1 MILKQSELSEKL
13 KVLKSISA
21 AKLGEDLTGVLL
33 KDKMLIAN
41 NFKTS
46 IVVPLVECE
55 DNESYIIPSMAI
67 DFIISLPESDVE
79 IIEKNNQLT
88 IKSGKIKS
96 KFSTYEVD
104 SFPQTDTSIP
114 DESKLL
120 IDINAADLE
129 RLVKQIAF
137 ASAKPNTNKPVHEGL
152 LFDGDGTYLNIVAC
166 DGHRIAWNKCE
177 NENVF
182 QMVLDKEALNK
193 AFSVA
198 DEKIYIYAKDN
209 KSVII
214 EAGEYRIYSKLHL
227 EGQFIDYTAI
237 FPKTSTTVYTAETH
251 KLLSCFNRLSLC
263 VPDKKKKPAELNY
276 QNDTLDIS
284 VSDAMVDIHES
295 VSLKPIASGE
305 SIRMGVNIDF
315 MKDALKAVVGENIT
329 VCMNSGDNPIL
340 IQDDMFKQL
349 VMPMRLKG

>member
-21 AKLGEDLTGVLL
+21 AKLGTDVTGVLL

-46 IVVPLVECE
+46 IIVPLAECE
-55 DNESYIIPSMAI
+55 DEENYIIPSMAI
-67 DFIISLPESDVE
+67 DFIISLPEGDVE

-120 IDINAADLE
+120 IDIKAADLE
-129 RLVKQIAF
+129 RLVKQIVF
-137 ASAKPNTNKPVHEGL
+137 ASAKPNTSKPVHEGL

-166 DGHRIAWNKCE
+166 DGYRIAWNKVE

-182 QMVLDKEALNK
+182 KMVLDKEALNK

-198 DEKIYIYAKDN
+198 DEKIYIYAKDD

-214 EAGEYRIYSKLHL
+214 EAGDYRIYSKLHL
-227 EGQFIDYTAI
+227 EGQFMDYTKV
-237 FPKTSTTVYTAETH
+237 FPKTSTTMLTVENH
-251 KLLSCFNRLSLC
+251 KLLSCFNRLGLC
-263 VPDKKKKPAELNY
+263 VPDKRKNPAEVNY
-276 QNDTLDIS
+276 KNDTLDIS
-284 VSDAMVDIHES
+284 ISDVKVDIHETL
-295 VSLKPIASGE
+295 SLKPITSSDAVR
-305 SIRMGVNIDF
+305 IGVNIDF
-315 MKDALKAVVGENIT
+315 MKDALKAVAGDNIT
-329 VCMNSGDNPIL
+329 VCMNSGENPIL
-340 IQDDMFKQL
+340 IEDDMFKQL